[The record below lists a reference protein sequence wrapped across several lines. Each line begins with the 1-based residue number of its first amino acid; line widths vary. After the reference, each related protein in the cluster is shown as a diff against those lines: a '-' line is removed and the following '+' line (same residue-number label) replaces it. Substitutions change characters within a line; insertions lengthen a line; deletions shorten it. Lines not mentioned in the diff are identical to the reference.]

1 MRVALSGMD
10 IFRIF
15 KFLIN
20 EKKHCNSIPRKKYD
34 HLESELDI
42 IVSQKIDPYLFGIIV
57 NHFLVLWIDVY
68 TLKCSMLRNNL
79 FQDNECFNILYKL
92 VFQIFIR
99 RELQLNL
106 QQLHRFPG
114 YNYLEVG
121 LFSLLIL
128 VTAEHSTFVFKKLS
142 ADYAAST
149 DGSSS
154 HLFDVRVCSKT
165 IQPITTNYVNIWHLI
180 FDFLF
185 WHSQFFWR

>member
-10 IFRIF
+10 IFWIF

-20 EKKHCNSIPRKKYD
+20 EKKHCNSIPRKMYD

-79 FQDNECFNILYKL
+79 FQDDECFNILYKL
-92 VFQIFIR
+92 VLQIFIR

-165 IQPITTNYVNIWHLI
+165 IQPITTNYVNISHLI

-185 WHSQFFWR
+185 

>member
-20 EKKHCNSIPRKKYD
+20 EKKHGTCILRKKYD
-34 HLESELDI
+34 YLESELDI
-42 IVSQKIDPYLFGIIV
+42 IVLQKIDPYLFGIIV

-79 FQDNECFNILYKL
+79 FQDDECFNILYKL
-92 VFQIFIR
+92 VLQIFIR

-165 IQPITTNYVNIWHLI
+165 IQPITTNYVNI
-180 FDFLF
+180 
-185 WHSQFFWR
+185 

>member
-1 MRVALSGMD
+1 MQVALSGMD
-10 IFRIF
+10 IFWIF

-20 EKKHCNSIPRKKYD
+20 EKKHCSSILQKKYD

-79 FQDNECFNILYKL
+79 FQDDECFNILYKL

-99 RELQLNL
+99 QEFVHQLNL

-121 LFSLLIL
+121 LFYFYSQQSIQHLFSRNFQLIMQHAQMVPVL
-128 VTAEHSTFVFKKLS
+128 IFFTFVSVQKQ
-142 ADYAAST
+142 
-149 DGSSS
+149 SS
-154 HLFDVRVCSKT
+154 
-165 IQPITTNYVNIWHLI
+165 Q
-180 FDFLF
+180 
-185 WHSQFFWR
+185 SQQIM

>member
-1 MRVALSGMD
+1 MRKNIVTP
-10 IFRIF
+10 F
-15 KFLIN
+15 
-20 EKKHCNSIPRKKYD
+20 RKKYD

-79 FQDNECFNILYKL
+79 FQDDECFNILYKL
-92 VFQIFIR
+92 VLQIFIR

-185 WHSQFFWR
+185 WHSQFSWR

>member
-34 HLESELDI
+34 HLESELGR
-42 IVSQKIDPYLFGIIV
+42 IVLQKIDPYLFGIIV

-128 VTAEHSTFVFKKLS
+128 VHSRAFNICLQETFS
-142 ADYAAST
+142 
-149 DGSSS
+149 
-154 HLFDVRVCSKT
+154 
-165 IQPITTNYVNIWHLI
+165 
-180 FDFLF
+180 
-185 WHSQFFWR
+185 